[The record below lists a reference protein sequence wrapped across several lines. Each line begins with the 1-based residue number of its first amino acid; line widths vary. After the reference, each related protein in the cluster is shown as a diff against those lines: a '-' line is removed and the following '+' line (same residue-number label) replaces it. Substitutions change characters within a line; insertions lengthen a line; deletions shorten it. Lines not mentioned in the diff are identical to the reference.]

1 MYKSDPEESVSTNE
15 VSGAKEIQWT
25 VKVTLIRNSSGRE
38 TTYESTTQATFDP
51 SIEQVTFRIPFPKTP
66 QKDQMSGVG
75 TSPTPPPPPRTSM
88 TLSFESAT
96 NNE

>member
-1 MYKSDPEESVSTNE
+1 MYKSDPEESVSTGE
-15 VSGAKEIQWT
+15 VSEPKEIQWT

-51 SIEQVTFRIPFPKTP
+51 SIEQVTFRIPFPKP
-66 QKDQMSGVG
+66 SGSLVAG
-75 TSPTPPPPPRTSM
+75 TSTSPTPPPPPTTSL
-88 TLSFESAT
+88 TLSFQSAT